1 MYCNIVFMID
11 IFVISKI
18 TQYRYY
24 VIAITDVRS
33 LGLSTKWRTLMI
45 KKTMKV
51 RENTFRKLED
61 PFENGAAKKYVF
73 YVKVDDVA
81 EGIPMA
87 TNPRDQKLTSGVATA
102 IKESLLSND
111 GYFHLKNRGIVLS
124 AESVHYNNKEK
135 IATIIFSDELS
146 HGNIDGGHTY
156 KIVCEHKGENLE
168 QYVQFEVMT
177 GVEDIIENL
186 AEARNT
192 SVQVDA
198 KSMAELAEKFDPIKE
213 GLEGMPFFKRIAFK
227 QNQISVDDETGKKNK
242 MIDAREIVAII
253 SMFNISLYDALHHPT
268 QAYSSKAKMLDMYL
282 KNPEEYREYVNIMPD
297 IFDLYDAV
305 EMEFADAYNAGGGR
319 YGRKKYAGYKDG
331 KIVAKSKFGLNK
343 MQYKVPDGLLY
354 PVVAAFRSLLVKNK
368 VTGKYEWKN
377 GVGPI
382 DVWDNNKEDLVN
394 KIMNFAASIGDNPNA
409 VGKDSNI
416 WDLAYMTIM
425 LTKFVHDDNVYCKY
439 YEVFYILFHT
449 GLRISEF
456 CGLTIKDIDLKNRI
470 INIDHQLQRIGSMEY
485 HIESTKTNAGTR
497 KLPMTEDV
505 FRMFRA
511 ILEDRP
517 TDFPEIMVDGY
528 VGFLFRDKNGM
539 PEVALHWEH
548 RLKNAVNRYNSIFR
562 VQLPKITPHICRHTY
577 CSNQAK
583 AGMNPKTLQYLM
595 GHSDIGVTMN
605 TYTHL
610 SLDDAKN
617 EMIRMEELEQARKE
631 VDKAEDKKPM
641 KQNMFKVV

>member
-124 AESVHYNNKEK
+124 EESVHYNNKEK

-331 KIVAKSKFGLNK
+331 KIVVKSKFGLNK

-425 LTKFVHDDNVYCKY
+425 LRN
-439 YEVFYILFHT
+439 
-449 GLRISEF
+449 
-456 CGLTIKDIDLKNRI
+456 
-470 INIDHQLQRIGSMEY
+470 
-485 HIESTKTNAGTR
+485 
-497 KLPMTEDV
+497 
-505 FRMFRA
+505 
-511 ILEDRP
+511 
-517 TDFPEIMVDGY
+517 
-528 VGFLFRDKNGM
+528 M
-539 PEVALHWEH
+539 P
-548 RLKNAVNRYNSIFR
+548 
-562 VQLPKITPHICRHTY
+562 
-577 CSNQAK
+577 
-583 AGMNPKTLQYLM
+583 
-595 GHSDIGVTMN
+595 
-605 TYTHL
+605 
-610 SLDDAKN
+610 
-617 EMIRMEELEQARKE
+617 
-631 VDKAEDKKPM
+631 
-641 KQNMFKVV
+641 

>member
-1 MYCNIVFMID
+1 MID

-416 WDLAYMTIM
+416 WDLAYMTRVTFPWFKKMIEDADAANAY
-425 LTKFVHDDNVYCKY
+425 LHFVHALCEMACNQK
-439 YEVFYILFHT
+439 
-449 GLRISEF
+449 RISVQEREVENEKYAF
-456 CGLTIKDIDLKNRI
+456 RCFLLRLGFIGEEYKVERKILLKN
-470 INIDHQLQRIGSMEY
+470 LTGS
-485 HIESTKTNAGTR
+485 SA
-497 KLPMTEDV
+497 
-505 FRMFRA
+505 F
-511 ILEDRP
+511 
-517 TDFPEIMVDGY
+517 
-528 VGFLFRDKNGM
+528 KNG
-539 PEVALHWEH
+539 EN
-548 RLKNAVNRYNSIFR
+548 K
-562 VQLPKITPHICRHTY
+562 
-577 CSNQAK
+577 
-583 AGMNPKTLQYLM
+583 
-595 GHSDIGVTMN
+595 
-605 TYTHL
+605 
-610 SLDDAKN
+610 
-617 EMIRMEELEQARKE
+617 
-631 VDKAEDKKPM
+631 
-641 KQNMFKVV
+641 

>member
-253 SMFNISLYDALHHPT
+253 SMFNIRI
-268 QAYSSKAKMLDMYL
+268 
-282 KNPEEYREYVNIMPD
+282 EEWT
-297 IFDLYDAV
+297 
-305 EMEFADAYNAGGGR
+305 
-319 YGRKKYAGYKDG
+319 GRK
-331 KIVAKSKFGLNK
+331 
-343 MQYKVPDGLLY
+343 
-354 PVVAAFRSLLVKNK
+354 
-368 VTGKYEWKN
+368 E
-377 GVGPI
+377 
-382 DVWDNNKEDLVN
+382 
-394 KIMNFAASIGDNPNA
+394 
-409 VGKDSNI
+409 
-416 WDLAYMTIM
+416 
-425 LTKFVHDDNVYCKY
+425 
-439 YEVFYILFHT
+439 
-449 GLRISEF
+449 
-456 CGLTIKDIDLKNRI
+456 IKDILLSLVQEKPENRPESLENVIVILERLIGNLNTSSCSYSIAIDSRKLVQLKRNSIVEESMTMVQFTNSFLKNEFK
-470 INIDHQLQRIGSMEY
+470 QSYGY
-485 HIESTKTNAGTR
+485 Y
-497 KLPMTEDV
+497 DV
-505 FRMFRA
+505 K
-511 ILEDRP
+511 DQ
-517 TDFPEIMVDGY
+517 DIMKDS
-528 VGFLFRDKNGM
+528 RDNKG
-539 PEVALHWEH
+539 
-548 RLKNAVNRYNSIFR
+548 
-562 VQLPKITPHICRHTY
+562 C
-577 CSNQAK
+577 
-583 AGMNPKTLQYLM
+583 
-595 GHSDIGVTMN
+595 
-605 TYTHL
+605 
-610 SLDDAKN
+610 
-617 EMIRMEELEQARKE
+617 
-631 VDKAEDKKPM
+631 
-641 KQNMFKVV
+641 

>member
-253 SMFNISLYDALHHPT
+253 SMFNISLYDALHRLLHILPLCHDRCLRIRGQT
-268 QAYSSKAKMLDMYL
+268 AAAADK
-282 KNPEEYREYVNIMPD
+282 
-297 IFDLYDAV
+297 IFFSMIYHHKRRICP
-305 EMEFADAYNAGGGR
+305 DAYFLKKPVINVQLFHVTAQILCQHTKYLISLSHISSSILFQYMYGTGR
-319 YGRKKYAGYKDG
+319 Y
-331 KIVAKSKFGLNK
+331 SKMFAECL
-343 MQYKVPDGLLY
+343 Q
-354 PVVAAFRSLLVKNK
+354 
-368 VTGKYEWKN
+368 
-377 GVGPI
+377 
-382 DVWDNNKEDLVN
+382 
-394 KIMNFAASIGDNPNA
+394 NFD
-409 VGKDSNI
+409 
-416 WDLAYMTIM
+416 
-425 LTKFVHDDNVYCKY
+425 CK
-439 YEVFYILFHT
+439 
-449 GLRISEF
+449 
-456 CGLTIKDIDLKNRI
+456 
-470 INIDHQLQRIGSMEY
+470 
-485 HIESTKTNAGTR
+485 
-497 KLPMTEDV
+497 
-505 FRMFRA
+505 
-511 ILEDRP
+511 
-517 TDFPEIMVDGY
+517 
-528 VGFLFRDKNGM
+528 
-539 PEVALHWEH
+539 W
-548 RLKNAVNRYNSIFR
+548 
-562 VQLPKITPHICRHTY
+562 
-577 CSNQAK
+577 
-583 AGMNPKTLQYLM
+583 
-595 GHSDIGVTMN
+595 
-605 TYTHL
+605 
-610 SLDDAKN
+610 
-617 EMIRMEELEQARKE
+617 
-631 VDKAEDKKPM
+631 
-641 KQNMFKVV
+641 

>member
-343 MQYKVPDGLLY
+343 MQYKVPDIVHTIY
-354 PVVAAFRSLLVKNK
+354 VEMKNK
-368 VTGKYEWKN
+368 HNT
-377 GVGPI
+377 
-382 DVWDNNKEDLVN
+382 
-394 KIMNFAASIGDNPNA
+394 MNSASSA
-409 VGKDSNI
+409 K
-416 WDLAYMTIM
+416 T
-425 LTKFVHDDNVYCKY
+425 
-439 YEVFYILFHT
+439 YIKMQ
-449 GLRISEF
+449 G
-456 CGLTIKDIDLKNRI
+456 
-470 INIDHQLQRIGSMEY
+470 Q
-485 HIESTKTNAGTR
+485 
-497 KLPMTEDV
+497 
-505 FRMFRA
+505 
-511 ILEDRP
+511 ILEDDDCACLLVEAIAKKSQNIKWS
-517 TDFPEIMVDGY
+517 TKVDG
-528 VGFLFRDKNGM
+528 KNVQHRLIRRVSMDQFYAILTGEEDAFYKM
-539 PEVALHWEH
+539 CMALPEVINSVVNEEGGVEVPHDTVIDELRKVASLYGDENDELSMAMAVYMLGFNTYMGFGDKIRGELGEDKDGMLKRIYEYVK
-548 RLKNAVNRYNSIFR
+548 RLK
-562 VQLPKITPHICRHTY
+562 
-577 CSNQAK
+577 
-583 AGMNPKTLQYLM
+583 
-595 GHSDIGVTMN
+595 
-605 TYTHL
+605 
-610 SLDDAKN
+610 
-617 EMIRMEELEQARKE
+617 
-631 VDKAEDKKPM
+631 
-641 KQNMFKVV
+641 

>member
-192 SVQVDA
+192 SVVLVFPPMDEDDKFA
-198 KSMAELAEKFDPIKE
+198 ILPYFWIPEDTLELRVRRDHVPYDIWERQGFLQTTEGNVVHYGYIEKFIEQLGERFNIREIAFDRW
-213 GLEGMPFFKRIAFK
+213 GAVQMVQNLEGMEFTVVPFGQGFKDMSPPTKELMKLTLEQKLAHGGHPVLRWMMDNIFIRTDPAGNIKADKEKSTEKIDGAIATIIGLDRAIRCG
-227 QNQISVDDETGKKNK
+227 NMNTESVY
-242 MIDAREIVAII
+242 DAR
-253 SMFNISLYDALHHPT
+253 
-268 QAYSSKAKMLDMYL
+268 
-282 KNPEEYREYVNIMPD
+282 
-297 IFDLYDAV
+297 
-305 EMEFADAYNAGGGR
+305 G
-319 YGRKKYAGYKDG
+319 
-331 KIVAKSKFGLNK
+331 
-343 MQYKVPDGLLY
+343 
-354 PVVAAFRSLLVKNK
+354 
-368 VTGKYEWKN
+368 
-377 GVGPI
+377 
-382 DVWDNNKEDLVN
+382 
-394 KIMNFAASIGDNPNA
+394 
-409 VGKDSNI
+409 
-416 WDLAYMTIM
+416 
-425 LTKFVHDDNVYCKY
+425 
-439 YEVFYILFHT
+439 ILF
-449 GLRISEF
+449 I
-456 CGLTIKDIDLKNRI
+456 
-470 INIDHQLQRIGSMEY
+470 
-485 HIESTKTNAGTR
+485 
-497 KLPMTEDV
+497 
-505 FRMFRA
+505 
-511 ILEDRP
+511 
-517 TDFPEIMVDGY
+517 
-528 VGFLFRDKNGM
+528 
-539 PEVALHWEH
+539 
-548 RLKNAVNRYNSIFR
+548 
-562 VQLPKITPHICRHTY
+562 
-577 CSNQAK
+577 
-583 AGMNPKTLQYLM
+583 
-595 GHSDIGVTMN
+595 
-605 TYTHL
+605 
-610 SLDDAKN
+610 
-617 EMIRMEELEQARKE
+617 
-631 VDKAEDKKPM
+631 
-641 KQNMFKVV
+641 

>member
-1 MYCNIVFMID
+1 
-11 IFVISKI
+11 
-18 TQYRYY
+18 
-24 VIAITDVRS
+24 
-33 LGLSTKWRTLMI
+33 MI

-87 TNPRDQKLTSGVATA
+87 TNPRNQKLTSGVATA

-282 KNPEEYREYVNIMPD
+282 KNPEEYREYVNI
-297 IFDLYDAV
+297 IIY
-305 EMEFADAYNAGGGR
+305 
-319 YGRKKYAGYKDG
+319 
-331 KIVAKSKFGLNK
+331 S
-343 MQYKVPDGLLY
+343 
-354 PVVAAFRSLLVKNK
+354 
-368 VTGKYEWKN
+368 WH
-377 GVGPI
+377 
-382 DVWDNNKEDLVN
+382 
-394 KIMNFAASIGDNPNA
+394 
-409 VGKDSNI
+409 SNR
-416 WDLAYMTIM
+416 ATR
-425 LTKFVHDDNVYCKY
+425 C
-439 YEVFYILFHT
+439 
-449 GLRISEF
+449 LRI
-456 CGLTIKDIDLKNRI
+456 IKI
-470 INIDHQLQRIGSMEY
+470 
-485 HIESTKTNAGTR
+485 
-497 KLPMTEDV
+497 
-505 FRMFRA
+505 
-511 ILEDRP
+511 
-517 TDFPEIMVDGY
+517 
-528 VGFLFRDKNGM
+528 
-539 PEVALHWEH
+539 
-548 RLKNAVNRYNSIFR
+548 
-562 VQLPKITPHICRHTY
+562 
-577 CSNQAK
+577 
-583 AGMNPKTLQYLM
+583 
-595 GHSDIGVTMN
+595 
-605 TYTHL
+605 
-610 SLDDAKN
+610 
-617 EMIRMEELEQARKE
+617 
-631 VDKAEDKKPM
+631 
-641 KQNMFKVV
+641 